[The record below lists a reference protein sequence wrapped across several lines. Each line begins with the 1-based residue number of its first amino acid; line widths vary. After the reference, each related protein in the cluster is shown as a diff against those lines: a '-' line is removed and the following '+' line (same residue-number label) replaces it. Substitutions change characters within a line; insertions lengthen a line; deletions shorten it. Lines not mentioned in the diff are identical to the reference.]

1 MASRKPIVAGNW
13 KMNGSLELITTLA
26 ETLKNASNNNIDV
39 LIFPPFPLL
48 SKALEAGIVAGSQ
61 TVSHENAGAFT
72 GEVDAK
78 LVAELGCKYT
88 LVGHSERR
96 SIYGESNADVAAK
109 FEKAQQYNLTPIL
122 CVGESEEQRE
132 QGITESVVSEQIN
145 AVINKL
151 GVAALVNSVIA
162 YEPVWAIGTGKTA
175 SPEQAQ
181 KVHKFIRDEIA
192 ALDVVVSQNIA
203 LLYGGSVNDQNSEL
217 LFAQA
222 DIDGGLI
229 GGASLKPD
237 AFVNICNSAQRNA

>member
-13 KMNGSLELITTLA
+13 KMNGSVELVTTMA
-26 ETLKNASNNNIDV
+26 DTLKNASNNKIDV
-39 LIFPPFPLL
+39 VIFPPFPLL
-48 SKALEAGIVAGSQ
+48 SKALESGIVAGAQ
-61 TVSHENAGAFT
+61 TVSQEDAGAFT
-72 GEVDAK
+72 GEIDAK

-96 SIYGESNADVAAK
+96 SIYGESNDDVAAK
-109 FEKAQQYNLTPIL
+109 FEKAQQHNLTPIL

-132 QGITESVVSEQIN
+132 QGLTESVVSEQIN

-181 KVHKFIRDEIA
+181 QVHKFIRDEIA
-192 ALDVVVSQNIA
+192 ALDVVISKNIA

-229 GGASLKPD
+229 GGASLKPNT
-237 AFVNICNSAQRNA
+237 FVNICNSAQRNA